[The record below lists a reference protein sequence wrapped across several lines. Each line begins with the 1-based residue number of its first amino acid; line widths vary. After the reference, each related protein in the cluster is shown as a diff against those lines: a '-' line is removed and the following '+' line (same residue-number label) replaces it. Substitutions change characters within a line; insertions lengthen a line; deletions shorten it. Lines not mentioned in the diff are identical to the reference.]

1 MGLLCLGVGSC
12 SGSYPLTF
20 AGLPLL
26 AIGYLLTWI
35 VSEYLL
41 PDCVEFGEL
50 RTFRDLALVVAE
62 GESA

>member
-1 MGLLCLGVGSC
+1 MGVGSC
-12 SGSYPLTF
+12 SGLDPLTF

-26 AIGYLLTWI
+26 AISYTLTCI
-35 VSEYLL
+35 VSKYLL
-41 PDCVEFGEL
+41 PVSVEFGEL